1 MEIVAAVGEKVILH
15 HRIKRIERWTM
26 SITASHAS
34 TVKDASVYTLT
45 LLLIIKRIRLRTPGR
60 IEIAQVIAV
69 IKIIKS
75 LLEE

>member
-1 MEIVAAVGEKVILH
+1 MEIVAAMGEKVIPH
-15 HRIKRIERWTM
+15 HRIKRIGRWTISM
-26 SITASHAS
+26 TASHVN
-34 TVKDASVYTLT
+34 TVKDISVYTLI
-45 LLLIIKRIRLRTPGR
+45 LLLIIKKIRFRVLER